1 MEDWAGKTL
10 SKVRIDRMIGRG
22 GMADVYIGRHVTLDR
37 PMAVKILHAHMSDE
51 PDLRRRFQ
59 EEAKAV
65 ATLRHPNIVQVVD
78 FDVVDDR
85 PYIVME
91 LLEGM
96 SLASYLRGVHGL
108 GTSLPLETISSLIT
122 SIASALDYA
131 HARQIVHRDVKP
143 ANIVL
148 RKGASPLRPEL
159 PLAPD
164 VEPILTDFGVAR
176 IATSTTRTASGTV
189 LGTPAYMSPEQVMGQ
204 VVDARSDIYSLGI
217 ILYEMLAGKL
227 PFNPDTDT
235 PASILYKH
243 VHEKPPQLADVGP
256 ATQAVVHKAMAKD
269 RAVRYQKAGTLATEL
284 LAAIKPGARVALRE
298 SSATQ
303 ISRPSAPVRPA
314 SRPKKSALPTIAIAG
329 GVGLAVLVLIGGVV
343 LGGRLFGGGTSPEP
357 TQPLQQIIVPGPSQA
372 VEPTLPAEAA
382 TSPVAAAPP
391 VAGPTASAFIK
402 DNHLTLRLPGLEPPP
417 TGSSYHVWLLG
428 GEGIAPLNLNRAG
441 QIELL
446 SGELQVDFTDPGA
459 GNLMAS
465 YQTLVVSL
473 EPEGSAL
480 LGPSQVLFTG
490 SISPEAADLFGLAD
504 EVNRGEQ
511 IQAGLLGLMQR
522 QVGHFFSHAGFAL
535 DAFAGENLSLGKTH
549 SEHTL
554 NILDGSGGEF
564 YGDYDGNGRADNPG
578 DNVGLLPYLR
588 LLEATARGAAA
599 AELERG
605 GTGELGQSIAD
616 RAAAL
621 ADQLL
626 DARDTLRQILL
637 ADTTADIRQFGLDT
651 QLQAARELRGQ
662 IDQLAADAGGLDLTI
677 QLQIAQSP

>member
-1 MEDWAGKTL
+1 LEDWAGKTL

-22 GMADVYIGRHVTLDR
+22 GMADVYIGRHITLDR

-78 FDVVDDR
+78 FDVSDDR

-108 GTSLPLETISSLIT
+108 GTSLPLETISHLIT
-122 SIASALDYA
+122 SVASALDYA

-148 RKGASPLRPEL
+148 RKGASPLRAEL
-159 PLAPD
+159 PLATD

-256 ATQAVVHKAMAKD
+256 AIQAVVHKAIAKD
-269 RAVRYQKAGTLATEL
+269 RAVRYQKAGTLASEL
-284 LAAIKPGARVALRE
+284 QSAIKPGARAAVRE
-298 SSATQ
+298 SPATE
-303 ISRPSAPVRPA
+303 ISRPGAPVRPA
-314 SRPKKSALPTIAIAG
+314 PRPKKSVLPTIAIAG

-343 LGGRLFGGGTSPEP
+343 LGGRLFGGGGSPEP
-357 TQPLQQIIVPGPSQA
+357 TQPLQQVIVPGPTPA

-382 TSPVAAAPP
+382 APTAAAAPP
-391 VAGPTASAFIK
+391 VVGPPASAFIK
-402 DNHLTLRLPGLEPPP
+402 DNHLTLRLPGVEPPP
-417 TGSSYHVWLLG
+417 GGSSYHVWLLG
-428 GEGIAPLNLNRAG
+428 GEGVAPLNLNRTG
-441 QIELL
+441 QIEFLG
-446 SGELQVDFTDPGA
+446 GELQVDFSDPEVQ
-459 GNLMAS
+459 NLLAT

-480 LGPSQVLFTG
+480 VGPSQVLFTG
-490 SISPEAADLFGLAD
+490 GISPETAALIRLAD
-504 EVNRGEQ
+504 DVNRGKQ
-511 IQAGLLGLMQR
+511 IQAELLGLLER
-522 QVGHFFSHAGFAL
+522 QVGFFFSHAGFAL
-535 DAFAGENLSLGKTH
+535 DAFAGDDLNLGKSH
-549 SEHTL
+549 SEHSL
-554 NILDGSGGEF
+554 NILDGREGEL
-564 YGDYDGNGRADNPG
+564 YDDYDGNGRADNPG
-578 DNVGLLPYLR
+578 DDVGLLPYIR
-588 LLEATARGAAA
+588 LLEAAARGAAA

-616 RAAAL
+616 RAATL
-621 ADQLL
+621 TDQLL

-637 ADTTADIRQFGLDT
+637 ADATAEIRQSGLDT
-651 QLQAARELRGQ
+651 QLEAARELRVQ
-662 IDQLAADAGGLDLTI
+662 IDQLAADARGLDLTL
-677 QLQIAQSP
+677 QLQIARSP

>member
-1 MEDWAGKTL
+1 LEDWAGKTL

-65 ATLRHPNIVQVVD
+65 ASLRHPNIVQVVD

-159 PLAPD
+159 PLASD
-164 VEPILTDFGVAR
+164 VEAILTDFGVAR

-243 VHEKPPQLADVGP
+243 VHEKPPQLADVSP
-256 ATQAVVHKAMAKD
+256 ATQAVVHKAIAKD

-284 LAAIKPGARVALRE
+284 QAAVKPGARAAVRE
-298 SSATQ
+298 SQATQ
-303 ISRPSAPVRPA
+303 IGRPGAPVRPA
-314 SRPKKSALPTIAIAG
+314 PRPKKSALPTVAIAG
-329 GVGLAVLVLIGGVV
+329 GVGLALLVLVGGVV
-343 LGGRLFGGGTSPEP
+343 LGGRLFGGGGAPEP
-357 TQPLQQIIVPGPSQA
+357 TQPVQQVIGPGPTQA
-372 VEPTLPAEAA
+372 VEPTLPAEAP
-382 TSPVAAAPP
+382 TTTVAAAAP
-391 VAGPTASAFIK
+391 VVVPTASAFIK
-402 DNHLTLRLPGLEPPP
+402 DNHLTLRLPGVEPPP
-417 TGSSYHVWLLG
+417 GGSSYHVWLLG
-428 GEGIAPLNLNRAG
+428 GEGVAPLNLNRAG
-441 QIELL
+441 QIDFLG
-446 SGELQVDFTDPGA
+446 GELQVDFTDPEVP
-459 GNLMAS
+459 NLLAS
-465 YQTLVVSL
+465 YETLVVSL
-473 EPEGSAL
+473 EAEGSAL
-480 LGPSQVLFTG
+480 VGPSQVLFTG
-490 SISPEAADLFGLAD
+490 TIATETADLIRLAD
-504 EVNRGEQ
+504 DVNRGNQ
-511 IQAGLLGLMQR
+511 IQAELLGLLEKQL
-522 QVGHFFSHAGFAL
+522 GHFFSHAGFAL
-535 DAFAGENLSLGKTH
+535 DAFASDNLSLGKTH

-554 NILDGSGGEF
+554 NILDGREGEF
-564 YGDYDGNGRADNPG
+564 YDDYDGNGRADNPG
-578 DNVGLLPYLR
+578 DDVGLLPYLR

-605 GTGELGQSIAD
+605 GSGETGQSIAD
-616 RAAAL
+616 SAAAL

-637 ADTTADIRQFGLDT
+637 ADTTADIRQFGFDT
-651 QLQAARELRGQ
+651 QLQAARELRDQ
-662 IDQLAADAGGLDLTI
+662 IDRLAADARGLDLTL
-677 QLQIAQSP
+677 QLQIARSP

>member
-22 GMADVYIGRHVTLDR
+22 GMADVYIGRHITLDR

-78 FDVVDDR
+78 FDVSDDR

-108 GTSLPLETISSLIT
+108 GTSLPLETISHLIT
-122 SIASALDYA
+122 SVASALDYA

-148 RKGASPLRPEL
+148 RKGASPLRAEL
-159 PLAPD
+159 PLATD

-256 ATQAVVHKAMAKD
+256 AIQAVVHKAIAKD
-269 RAVRYQKAGTLATEL
+269 RAVRYQKAGTLASEL
-284 LAAIKPGARVALRE
+284 QSAIKPGARAAVRE
-298 SSATQ
+298 SPATE
-303 ISRPSAPVRPA
+303 ISRPGAPVRPA
-314 SRPKKSALPTIAIAG
+314 PRPKKSVLPTIAIAG

-343 LGGRLFGGGTSPEP
+343 LGGRLFGGGASPEP
-357 TQPLQQIIVPGPSQA
+357 TQPLQQAIVPGPTPA

-382 TSPVAAAPP
+382 APTAAAAPP
-391 VAGPTASAFIK
+391 VVGPPDSAFIK
-402 DNHLTLRLPGLEPPP
+402 DNHLTLRLPGVEPPP
-417 TGSSYHVWLLG
+417 GGSSYHVWLLG
-428 GEGIAPLNLNRAG
+428 GEGVAPLNLNRTG
-441 QIELL
+441 QIEFLG
-446 SGELQVDFTDPGA
+446 GELQVDFSDPEVQ
-459 GNLMAS
+459 NLLAT

-480 LGPSQVLFTG
+480 VGPSQVLFTG
-490 SISPEAADLFGLAD
+490 GISPETAALIRLAD
-504 EVNRGEQ
+504 DVNRGKQ
-511 IQAGLLGLMQR
+511 IQAELLGLLER
-522 QVGHFFSHAGFAL
+522 QVGFFFSHAGFAL
-535 DAFAGENLSLGKTH
+535 DAFAGDDLNLGKSH
-549 SEHTL
+549 SEHSL
-554 NILDGSGGEF
+554 NILDGREGEL
-564 YGDYDGNGRADNPG
+564 YDDYDGNGRADNPG
-578 DNVGLLPYLR
+578 DDVGLLPYIR
-588 LLEATARGAAA
+588 LLEAAARGAAA

-616 RAAAL
+616 RAATL
-621 ADQLL
+621 TDQLL

-637 ADTTADIRQFGLDT
+637 ADATAEIRQSGLDT
-651 QLQAARELRGQ
+651 QLEAARELRVQ
-662 IDQLAADAGGLDLTI
+662 IDQLAADARGLDLTL
-677 QLQIAQSP
+677 QLQIARSP